1 MRPITPQPLCPII
14 VRGWAGGYRA
24 WAVIGSMLIG
34 LAVIGLAGAVVI
46 MHFKVSNKF
55 ENISGR
61 DPGQVSQINKNING
75 YYQEGDRKGILDM
88 LRMAQRS
95 PRALDGIQNG
105 GQDAPGLAGAL
116 KRSREMILYT
126 DCQ

>member
-24 WAVIGSMLIG
+24 WAVIGAILIG
-34 LAVIGLAGAVVI
+34 LAVIGLAGALVI
-46 MHFKVSNKF
+46 MHFKVSNNF

-61 DPGQVSQINKNING
+61 DPGRVSKIPENING
-75 YYQEGDRKGILDM
+75 YYQGGDRGGILDM
-88 LRMAQRS
+88 MRMAQRS

-105 GQDAPGLAGAL
+105 GQDAPGLAAAL
-116 KRSREMILYT
+116 RRSKEILYT

>member
-1 MRPITPQPLCPII
+1 MRPITPQPLCPVI

-24 WAVIGSMLIG
+24 WALIGAILIG
-34 LAVIGLAGAVVI
+34 LAVIGLAGAMVI

-61 DPGQVSQINKNING
+61 DPGQSSEINKNING
-75 YYQEGDRKGILDM
+75 YYQGGDRGGILDM
-88 LRMAQRS
+88 IRMARRS
-95 PRALDGIQNG
+95 PRALDGMQKG
-105 GQDAPGLAGAL
+105 GQDAPGLVGAL
-116 KRSREMILYT
+116 ERNKEILYT

>member
-1 MRPITPQPLCPII
+1 MGLFMRPITPQSLCPII

-55 ENISGR
+55 ENIGGR

-75 YYQEGDRKGILDM
+75 YYQGFLGVY
-88 LRMAQRS
+88 RMAHTRTGPGRDMDGLYGDCS
-95 PRALDGIQNG
+95 PLERD
-105 GQDAPGLAGAL
+105 
-116 KRSREMILYT
+116 
-126 DCQ
+126 